1 MKIGFDAKR
10 AVSNRT
16 GLGNYSRSLLRELA
30 LQFPSN
36 EYHLFSPTNDTGL
49 IHTDLEQIPNWHLH
63 CSKARIKAYWR
74 SFSMVK
80 DLKDAGIHIYHG
92 LSNELPYGINKSGI
106 RSVVTIHDLIF
117 KVYPETYSLS
127 ERLVY
132 DRKFRYACTVADKIV
147 AVSEHSKQDI
157 CRFYGIAPEKICVIY
172 QPCRNHFYTPRTDAE
187 NEQVRQLLNLPE
199 RYLLYVGTIEARKNL
214 KSIIHAFETGL
225 KLENTPLV
233 IVGKGGD
240 YAKDCKKEIVAAGL
254 EPYFIWKEDVNDAVV
269 LQSIIQMAA
278 ALIYP
283 SSYEGFG
290 LPVAEASLCGT
301 PVITNNVSSLPEAGG
316 KDVWYIDPKQPESIS
331 EAAKY
336 ILRHPEEADM
346 RAQNAKAYIRTL
358 LDPKKL
364 TTQMMNCYLSL
375 RDRQ

>member
-30 LQFPSN
+30 IRFPSN
-36 EYHLFSPTNDTGL
+36 EYHLFSPTNDAGM
-49 IHTDLEQIPNWHLH
+49 IRTDLQQIPNWHLH
-63 CSKARIKAYWR
+63 CSKSRIKAYWR
-74 SFSMVK
+74 SFSIVK
-80 DLKDAGIHIYHG
+80 DLKDAGIEIYHG
-92 LSNELPYGINKSGI
+92 LSNELPFGVNKSGI

-117 KVYPETYSLS
+117 KVYPETYSVS
-127 ERLVY
+127 ERLIY
-132 DRKFRYACTVADKIV
+132 DRKFRHACTVADKII
-147 AVSEHSKQDI
+147 AVSEHTKQDI
-157 CRFYGIAPEKICVIY
+157 CRFYGIAPKKISVIY
-172 QPCRNHFYTPRTDAE
+172 QPCRNHFYTPRTAAE
-187 NEQVRQLLNLPE
+187 NEQIRQLLNLPE
-199 RYLLYVGTIEARKNL
+199 RYLLYVGTVEARKNL

-240 YAKDCKKEIVAAGL
+240 YAKDCKKAIAAAGL
-254 EPYFIWKEDVNDAVV
+254 GSYFIWKEDVNDALV
-269 LQSIIQMAA
+269 LQSIVQMAA

-301 PVITNNVSSLPEAGG
+301 PVITNKVSSLPEAGG
-316 KDVWYIDPKQPESIS
+316 AEVWYADPKIPATIT
-331 EAAKY
+331 EAARY
-336 ILRHPEEADM
+336 ILRHPEEATI
-346 RAQNAKAYIRTL
+346 RAQRAREYIMAL

-364 TTQMMNCYLSL
+364 TSQLMDCYVSVLN
-375 RDRQ
+375 QQ